1 MEQLSLITDC
11 WWECKMAV
19 LVSFKV
25 DSILTIQPN
34 YSTLRHLSKR
44 NEHINTHEHMLTAFL
59 FTIVPNWK
67 QPKCL
72 SANLCFMISK

>member
-19 LVSFKV
+19 LVSYKV
-25 DSILTIQPN
+25 DPIQPS
-34 YSTLRHLSKR
+34 YSTLRHLPKR

-59 FTIVPNWK
+59 FTIVSNWK